1 VPRTYLI
8 SRGIAAYLVG
18 FCLVWFGLIVGFVII
33 RQLPHQGTPAN
44 IGAML
49 AALFVG
55 FVPAVATAFI
65 PYRITVSDDGVCS
78 FRSLVRERRLRVDRI
93 KEIDWDEDYMV
104 IRHDSGKAR
113 VLLDPVFKPF
123 LERLLE
129 LNPMIKVSDD
139 LRSSLEEEA
148 RA

>member
-1 VPRTYLI
+1 LI

-49 AALFVG
+49 AALFVA

-78 FRSLVRERRLRVDRI
+78 FRSLVRERHLRVDRI

>member
-8 SRGIAAYLVG
+8 SRGVAAYLVG

-33 RQLPHQGTPAN
+33 GQLPHERTPAN

-49 AALFVG
+49 AALVVAC
-55 FVPAVATAFI
+55 VPTVATGFI
-65 PYRITVSDDGVCS
+65 PYRVTVSDDGVCS
-78 FRSLVRERRLRVDRI
+78 FRSLVRERHLRVDRI

-104 IRHDSGKAR
+104 LRHDSGKDR

-123 LERLLE
+123 VERLLE

-139 LRSSLEEEA
+139 LRNSLEEEA